1 MVLTIIST
9 IALLLLAADYLQ
21 PERVSSECISKYWL
35 PIWGTLFFA
44 SMYVRNV
51 LVQYMGDVTA
61 YVDSHSLDRF
71 NDIRA
76 KIKARVFEQAKAIY
90 TQQYEHIAM
99 VGHSL
104 GSVITYDTLNALINH
119 DQLNGNTLNVIK
131 HTKLLL
137 TFGSPLDK
145 TAFVFASQKSETTDT
160 REALAATLQP
170 MIQTYDPY
178 RDINWINVYSPRDI
192 ISGKLEFYDDKK
204 AKDYE
209 DKRRVNN
216 VIDED
221 AMIPLAAHIEYWNN
235 TTLFD
240 QLYANL

>member
-1 MVLTIIST
+1 
-9 IALLLLAADYLQ
+9 
-21 PERVSSECISKYWL
+21 
-35 PIWGTLFFA
+35 
-44 SMYVRNV
+44 VRKV
-51 LVQYMGDVTA
+51 LVQYMGDVAA

-71 NDIRA
+71 NDIRTR
-76 KIKARVFEQAKAIY
+76 IKAKVFEQAKAIY

-104 GSVITYDTLNALINH
+104 GSVISYDTLNALINH